1 MTTLPS
7 IACESAATVAQTAQA
22 GTHVKARLRRTLL
35 DARNAIDSTERSRRD
50 AVLALHLQDW
60 LQQHP
65 VDLLGVYWPIRGEP
79 DLREF
84 YDRISAT
91 GVRLALPLVVGR
103 ELPLQFSAWVPGAPL
118 VTDRAH
124 GAAPLPRVDDL
135 APVLEPARER
145 LLEVDGDA
153 ALEAR
158 DGWVD
163 VVGRWRA
170 DEDRIE
176 LVRVE
181 SRLPTRRRL
190 GAGETR
196 EVGRARLV
204 DVAHDRDLDAVPE
217 QCLDVAPRDRARADE
232 SEPHAFSSSGRRT
245 KNWYCTPPLVSGV
258 VQIICPLS
266 EG

>member
-91 GVRLALPLVVGR
+91 GVRLADLHEGQRLTCMVALR
-103 ELPLQFSAWVPGAPL
+103 
-118 VTDRAH
+118 
-124 GAAPLPRVDDL
+124 LPRV
-135 APVLEPARER
+135 V
-145 LLEVDGDA
+145 
-153 ALEAR
+153 
-158 DGWVD
+158 
-163 VVGRWRA
+163 
-170 DEDRIE
+170 
-176 LVRVE
+176 
-181 SRLPTRRRL
+181 S
-190 GAGETR
+190 
-196 EVGRARLV
+196 
-204 DVAHDRDLDAVPE
+204 AVPH
-217 QCLDVAPRDRARADE
+217 CCSSKVAE
-232 SEPHAFSSSGRRT
+232 
-245 KNWYCTPPLVSGV
+245 
-258 VQIICPLS
+258 
-266 EG
+266 